1 MSDAGQTRECP
12 VCQQPL
18 AGASIA
24 DHSDGPFCS
33 TGCRE
38 VSRLFGDD
46 TQSSRPTAGPDTDQ
60 AVPDGVTRTFF
71 RIDGMYSPT
80 CEAYLEHLADTQSGV
95 VTAEASYVTETIRVD
110 HDSDAVSA
118 DDLRDALSKTGYT
131 AFLRSD
137 ASADGD
143 MGGTRRSR
151 EADGL
156 RKRRSDE
163 VLGLRYA
170 AGIVFGAFLM
180 IPYVAIMY
188 PAHLAPYFDAAFL
201 NAFKGAFQL
210 NGSSG
215 FLFLRIYFVLT
226 AIVLFFTGMP
236 VLRGA
241 YISLKMRQPTTDLL
255 VAFTVV
261 SAFCYGTGAVLLGN
275 NNIFYD
281 LTLVIAAVVS
291 GVSLYETS
299 IKQRALERLTELTV
313 SQVNSARRLDD
324 SGDATEV
331 AVDSLRPGDR
341 ILIRE
346 GERIPVDGT
355 LVGDDCS
362 VKEAVVT
369 GESLPVAK
377 RTGDTIVG
385 GAVVTDGAAV
395 VEVGD
400 PVTSSVDRIT
410 DSLWSIQ
417 SADHGIQRRANAL
430 AYRLAMLVA
439 GAAVMIG
446 IWVVVTGGSLP
457 AGVMAILLVLLVATP
472 WALGLATPLSVATSI
487 RDAMERGIVVLDDTI
502 FERLRDVDV
511 VVFDKTGTL
520 TTGEMEVIE
529 VDTPDEA
536 LADAAALEQRAAH
549 PAATAIVSAVDSKSE
564 GATAGTDNKNPDGDR
579 AEALTPPARR
589 DVRDF
594 RTHATGVSG
603 TVGDREVLVGSLNL
617 FAEHGWTVTSEIQT
631 KAREARGVG
640 RLPVVIGCD
649 GHASGLVVVGDNP
662 REGWE
667 EAVTSLHERGIEV
680 AVLTGDNEEATDFFA
695 EQEAV
700 SYVFADVPPEGKTE
714 AIRRFQRDRRVAMVG
729 DGTNDAPA
737 LAQADLGIS
746 LGSGTALAADAA
758 DIAIVDDDLSLV
770 NATFEFAR
778 AARQRVRQNIGLAF
792 AYNAVAVPVALVGLF
807 NPVTAAVAVAVCG
820 GLLAANSSRSLFGAR
835 STS

>member
-1 MSDAGQTRECP
+1 MSDASRTCVCN
-12 VCQQPL
+12 VCQQPI
-18 AGASIA
+18 AGDPIT
-24 DHSDGPFCS
+24 DNSDGPFCS
-33 TGCRE
+33 SRCRE
-38 VSRLFGDD
+38 ISRLLGDD
-46 TQSSRPTAGPDTDQ
+46 TGSDSLATESAADQSAS
-60 AVPDGVTRTFF
+60 DGVTRTFL

-80 CEAYLEHLADTQSGV
+80 CEAYLEHVADTQSGV
-95 VTAEASYVTETIRVD
+95 VAAEASYVTETIRVD
-110 HDSDAVSA
+110 HDADTVSA
-118 DDLRDALSKTGYT
+118 DELRGALSRTGYT
-131 AFLRSD
+131 AFLRDD
-137 ASADGD
+137 ASADSD
-143 MGGTRRSR
+143 RSGTRRSR

-180 IPYVAIMY
+180 VPYVAIMY

-201 NAFKGAFQL
+201 DPFEGAFQL
-210 NGSSG
+210 SGGSG

-241 YISLKMRQPTTDLL
+241 YISLKMRRPTTDLL
-255 VAFTVV
+255 VAVTVV
-261 SAFCYGTGAVLLGN
+261 SAFCYGTGAVLLGD

-281 LTLVIAAVVS
+281 LTLVVAAVVS
-291 GVSLYETS
+291 GVSFYETS

-313 SQVNSARRLDD
+313 SQVNNARRLDD
-324 SGDATEV
+324 GDGATEV
-331 AVDSLRPGDR
+331 SVDSLEPGDR
-341 ILIRE
+341 ILVRE

-355 LVGDDCS
+355 LVGDGCS

-369 GESLPVAK
+369 GEALPVAK
-377 RTGDTIVG
+377 QTGDTIVG

-417 SADHGIQRRANAL
+417 SADHGIRRRADAL
-430 AYRLAMLVA
+430 AYYLATLVA
-439 GAAVMIG
+439 GVAVAVG
-446 IWVVVTGGSLP
+446 IWIIVSGGSLP
-457 AGVMAILLVLLVATP
+457 AAVMVLLLALLVATP
-472 WALGLATPLSVATSI
+472 WALGLATPLSIATSI

-502 FERLRDVDV
+502 FERLREVDV

-520 TTGEMEVIE
+520 TTGQMEVVE
-529 VDTPDEA
+529 VDAPDEA
-536 LADAAALEQRAAH
+536 LADAAALERRAAH
-549 PAATAIVSAVDSKSE
+549 PAAAAIVSAVDSKTD
-564 GATAGTDNKNPDGDR
+564 GAEAAHTDGDHINGDHT
-579 AEALTPPARR
+579 EESVTSPAGR

-603 TVGDREVLVGSLNL
+603 TVDGRDVLVGNLDL
-617 FAEHGWTVTSEIQT
+617 FAEHGWTVTSEIRA
-631 KAREARGVG
+631 KAREARGFG
-640 RLPVVIGCD
+640 RLPVVIGRD
-649 GHASGLVVVGDNP
+649 GCANGLVVVGDNP
-662 REGWE
+662 RQGWLDT
-667 EAVTSLHERGIEV
+667 VTSLHERGIEV

-714 AIRRFQRDRRVAMVG
+714 AIRRFQRDHRVAMVG

-770 NATFEFAR
+770 NTTFEFAR
-778 AARQRVRQNIGLAF
+778 AARRRVRQNVGLAF
-792 AYNAVAVPVALVGLF
+792 TYNVIAVPVALMGLF

-820 GLLAANSSRSLFGAR
+820 GLLAVNSSRRLFRG
-835 STS
+835 

>member
-1 MSDAGQTRECP
+1 MSDAGPTRECN
-12 VCQQPL
+12 VCRQPI
-18 AGASIA
+18 AGDPIASN
-24 DHSDGPFCS
+24 SDGPFCS

-38 VSRLFGDD
+38 ISRLLGDD
-46 TQSSRPTAGPDTDQ
+46 APSDRPATKSDTDRS
-60 AVPDGVTRTFF
+60 VPDGVTRTFL

-80 CEAYLEHLADTQSGV
+80 CEAYLEHIADTQSGV
-95 VTAEASYVTETIRVD
+95 VAAEASYVTETVRVD
-110 HDSDAVSA
+110 HDADAVSA
-118 DDLRDALSKTGYT
+118 DDLRDALSRTGYT

-137 ASADGD
+137 AIADGNAS
-143 MGGTRRSR
+143 GTRRSR

-180 IPYVAIMY
+180 VPYVAIMY

-201 NAFKGAFQL
+201 KAFEGAFQL
-210 NGSSG
+210 SGGSG

-241 YISLKMRQPTTDLL
+241 YISLKMRRPTTDLL

-261 SAFCYGTGAVLLGN
+261 SAFCYGTGAVLLGD

-281 LTLVIAAVVS
+281 LTLVVAAVVS
-291 GVSLYETS
+291 GVSFYETS

-313 SQVNSARRLDD
+313 SQVDSARRLNDGD
-324 SGDATEV
+324 DATEV
-331 AVDSLRPGDR
+331 AVDSLDPGDR
-341 ILIRE
+341 ILVRE

-355 LVGDDCS
+355 LVGDGCS

-369 GESLPVAK
+369 GEALPVAK
-377 RTGDTIVG
+377 RTGDSIVG
-385 GAVVTDGAAV
+385 GGVVTDGAAV

-417 SADHGIQRRANAL
+417 SADHGIRRRADAL
-430 AYRLAMLVA
+430 AYRLATLVA
-439 GAAVMIG
+439 GVAVAVG
-446 IWVVVTGGSLP
+446 VWVIVSGGSLP
-457 AGVMAILLVLLVATP
+457 ASVMAVLLALLVATP

-502 FERLRDVDV
+502 FERLREVDV

-520 TTGEMEVIE
+520 TTGEMEVVE
-529 VDTPDEA
+529 VDASDEA
-536 LADAAALEQRAAH
+536 LADAAALERRAAH
-549 PAATAIVSAVDSKSE
+549 PAAAAIVSAIDSKT
-564 GATAGTDNKNPDGDR
+564 GDATARTDGDHIDGSD
-579 AEALTPPARR
+579 AEDGATPPAGR

-603 TVGDREVLVGSLNL
+603 TVDGRDALVGDLDL
-617 FAEHGWTVTSEIQT
+617 FAERGWTVPSEVRA
-631 KAREARGVG
+631 KARDARGFG
-640 RLPVVIGCD
+640 RLPVVIGRD
-649 GHASGLVVVGDNP
+649 GRANGLVVVGDNP
-662 REGWE
+662 RQGWLDT
-667 EAVTSLHERGIEV
+667 VTSLHERGIEV

-770 NATFEFAR
+770 KTTFEFAR
-778 AARQRVRQNIGLAF
+778 AARRRVRQNVGLAF
-792 AYNAVAVPVALVGLF
+792 AYNAIAIPVALGGLF
-807 NPVTAAVAVAVCG
+807 NPVTAAISVAVCG
-820 GLLAANSSRSLFGAR
+820 GLLAVNSSRDLFAE
-835 STS
+835 

>member
-1 MSDAGQTRECP
+1 MSDDSPTGECDVCHQPIAGD
-12 VCQQPL
+12 
-18 AGASIA
+18 SITG
-24 DHSDGPFCS
+24 DSDGLFCS
-33 TGCRE
+33 TGCRDIH
-38 VSRLFGDD
+38 RLLGDTD
-46 TQSSRPTAGPDTDQ
+46 TTDRLDVEPDTDRSL
-60 AVPDGVTRTFF
+60 PDGVTRTFF
-71 RIDGMYSPT
+71 RIDGMYSST
-80 CEAYLEHLADTQSGV
+80 CEAYLEHIADTQSGV
-95 VTAEASYVTETIRVD
+95 VTAEASYITETIRVD
-110 HDSDAVSA
+110 HDADTVSP
-118 DDLRDALSKTGYT
+118 DDLRDALSRTGYT

-143 MGGTRRSR
+143 ASGTRRSR
-151 EADGL
+151 EADGI

-170 AGIVFGAFLM
+170 TGIVFGAFLM
-180 IPYVAIMY
+180 VPYVAIMY
-188 PAHLAPYFDAAFL
+188 PAHLAPYLDAAFL
-201 NAFKGAFQL
+201 DAFEGAFQL

-241 YISLKMRQPTTDLL
+241 YISLKMRRPTTDLL
-255 VAFTVV
+255 VAITVV
-261 SAFCYGTGAVLLGN
+261 SAFCYGTGAVLLGD

-281 LTLVIAAVVS
+281 LTLVVAAVVS
-291 GVSLYETS
+291 GVSFYETS

-324 SGDATEV
+324 GDDATEV
-331 AVDSLRPGDR
+331 SVDSLAPGDR
-341 ILIRE
+341 ILVRE

-369 GESLPVAK
+369 GEALPVAK
-377 RTGDTIVG
+377 RTGDEIIG
-385 GAVVTDGAAV
+385 GAVVTDGAAI

-417 SADHGIQRRANAL
+417 SADHGIQRRADEL
-430 AYRLAMLVA
+430 AYRLVVLVA
-439 GAAVMIG
+439 VVAVAVG
-446 IWVVVTGGSLP
+446 VWTVASGGPLS
-457 AGVMAILLVLLVATP
+457 AGVMGVLLALLVASP

-502 FERLRDVDV
+502 FERLRDIDV

-520 TTGEMEVIE
+520 TTGEMEV
-529 VDTPDEA
+529 VDVDASDEA
-536 LADAAALEQRAAH
+536 LADAAALERHAAH
-549 PAATAIVSAVDSKSE
+549 PAAAAIVSAVKSK
-564 GATAGTDNKNPDGDR
+564 AGD
-579 AEALTPPARR
+579 AEAAQTDGGRVDDTGTTPAGR

-594 RTHATGVSG
+594 QTHATGVSG
-603 TVGDREVLVGSLNL
+603 TVDGRDVLVGNLDL
-617 FAEHGWTVTSEIQT
+617 FAERGWTVTSEIQA
-631 KAREARGVG
+631 KAREARGFG
-640 RLPVVIGCD
+640 RLPVVIGRD
-649 GHASGLVVVGDNP
+649 GRADGIVVVGDNP
-662 REGWE
+662 RQGWLDT
-667 EAVTSLHERGIEV
+667 VTGLHERGIEV
-680 AVLTGDNEEATDFFA
+680 AVLTGDDEEATDFFA
-695 EQEAV
+695 EQDAV

-770 NATFEFAR
+770 ETTFELAR
-778 AARQRVRQNIGLAF
+778 AARLRVRQNVGLAL
-792 AYNAVAVPVALVGLF
+792 AYNAIAIPVALVGLF
-807 NPVTAAVAVAVCG
+807 NPVTAAIAVAVCG
-820 GLLAANSSRSLFGAR
+820 GLLAANSSRDLFGE
-835 STS
+835 

>member
-1 MSDAGQTRECP
+1 MVD
-12 VCQQPL
+12 
-18 AGASIA
+18 
-24 DHSDGPFCS
+24 
-33 TGCRE
+33 
-38 VSRLFGDD
+38 
-46 TQSSRPTAGPDTDQ
+46 
-60 AVPDGVTRTFF
+60 
-71 RIDGMYSPT
+71 
-80 CEAYLEHLADTQSGV
+80 
-95 VTAEASYVTETIRVD
+95 AEASYVTETIRVD
-110 HDSDAVSA
+110 HNGDVVST
-118 DDLRDALSKTGYT
+118 DELRDGLSKTGYT

-143 MGGTRRSR
+143 SGGTRRSR

-180 IPYVAIMY
+180 VPYVALMY
-188 PAHLAPYFDAAFL
+188 PTHLAPYLDAAFL
-201 NAFKGAFQL
+201 DAFEGAFQL
-210 NGSSG
+210 DGSSG

-241 YISLKMRQPTTDLL
+241 YISLKMRRPTTDLL

-261 SAFCYGTGAVLLGN
+261 SAFCYGTGAVLLGD

-281 LTLVIAAVVS
+281 LTLVVAAVVS

-299 IKQRALERLTELTV
+299 VKQRALERLTELTV
-313 SQVNSARRLDD
+313 SQVDSARRLDED
-324 SGDATEV
+324 GDATDV
-331 AVDSLRPGDR
+331 SVDSLRPGDR
-341 ILIRE
+341 ILVRE

-369 GESLPVAK
+369 GEALPVAK
-377 RTGDTIVG
+377 QTGDTIVG

-430 AYRLAMLVA
+430 AYRLATLVA
-439 GAAVMIG
+439 GVAATVG
-446 IWVVVTGGSLP
+446 IWVVVDGGSPP
-457 AGVMAILLVLLVATP
+457 AGVMAVLLVLLVATP

-487 RDAMERGIVVLDDTI
+487 HDAMERGIVVLDDTI
-502 FERLRDVDV
+502 FERLREVDV

-520 TTGEMEVIE
+520 TTGEMEVVE
-529 VDTPDEA
+529 VDVPDEV
-536 LADAAALEQRAAH
+536 LADAAALERRAAH
-549 PAATAIVSAVDSKSE
+549 PAGAAIVSAVDAKSE
-564 GATAGTDNKNPDGDR
+564 DAATRPDGEHPNGDR
-579 AEALTPPARR
+579 AKDRTAPAGR

-603 TVGDREVLVGSLNL
+603 SVDGCEVLVGNLDL
-617 FAEHGWTVTSEIQT
+617 FAEHGWTVSSEIQA
-631 KAREARGVG
+631 KAREARGFG
-640 RLPVVIGCD
+640 RLPVVIGRD
-649 GHASGLVVVGDNP
+649 GRANGLVVVGDNP
-662 REGWE
+662 RQGWLDT
-667 EAVTSLHERGIEV
+667 VISLHERGIEV

-770 NATFEFAR
+770 NTTFEFAR
-778 AARQRVRQNIGLAF
+778 AARRRVRQNIGLAF
-792 AYNAVAVPVALVGLF
+792 TYNAIAIPVALVGLF
-807 NPVTAAVAVAVCG
+807 NPVTAAVAVALCS
-820 GLLAANSSRSLFGAR
+820 GLLAVNSSRELFSG
-835 STS
+835 